1 MKGKTIKTNAT
12 CNISEYVSNK
22 MYKQGQLKIDQSC
35 YIYIFFSGQTLFK
48 LIIMTFIRKELELC
62 EKYTG

>member
-12 CNISEYVSNK
+12 CISEYVLTNK
-22 MYKQGQLKIDQSC
+22 MFKLGQLKIDQSC
-35 YIYIFFSGQTLFK
+35 YIYIFFWGQTLLK